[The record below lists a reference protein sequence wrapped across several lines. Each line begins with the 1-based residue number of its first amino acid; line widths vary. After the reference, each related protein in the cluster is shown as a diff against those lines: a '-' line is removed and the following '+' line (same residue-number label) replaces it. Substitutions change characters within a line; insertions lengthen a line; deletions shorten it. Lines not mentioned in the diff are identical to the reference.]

1 MLTTFAMA
9 QVENGKVYRIVNA
22 KYGTVMSESPILHT
36 LSCASKGTATDYHEM
51 WMFNAADDGKFTIQ
65 NVYTQR
71 YVQYEAGK
79 NVIWKTGTTL
89 TQFTVTENPI
99 LKDCYNI
106 DLTPTKDWGAH
117 CDGSGNIVPWNY
129 GPSEGEVSGT
139 EWTFEEVNISAEEIA
154 AAATTYQN
162 YAKVL
167 DNAEA
172 IAAKVE
178 NLFEDKACTTMK
190 AEWAAKSDAEIVA
203 ALEGVPA
210 DLQQAILKVK
220 NNAWDTV
227 TREKEFRIYDYKPY
241 SNPEVW
247 AKNLFTRPY
256 NRINNPTGISTS
268 DSKSFMYIFVEDIPE
283 GTTIDLAEMAST
295 KFWGNDTR
303 LKEGLNVV
311 PCTNKDGSLFIRY
324 ICETAIDG
332 KKLAD
337 YPTVKIHIENGYV
350 NGFWSKERGH
360 TNEDWKYMQ
369 EHMFFNET
377 AIQAVGDYTVLN
389 FRKKEFI
396 APFEGV
402 YNDDGTPVEGCPEN
416 IEGVMRLWD
425 FWNSRQNHHM
435 ALDKYYPWMN
445 NKQLAMSD
453 DNGFMDASAYR
464 THYNNNTLNTIVNY
478 WRLLND
484 AGSSW
489 GPNHEIG
496 HTNQYAFQIVG
507 TSEVSNNAL
516 TNFAIFD
523 QGTHVSRGNN
533 MENQILDFENKI
545 PYVVRGE
552 GSYGSK
558 LFSMTRMYFQLFL
571 YFHAAGKDTT
581 FYPRLFEKLRYDR
594 LPGWATGSWDELD
607 ENGFYKNSVNAAQ
620 DQLKFAEA
628 CCEVAQMDLSEFF
641 EAWGF
646 FIPMKNA
653 FVGDYGHHWVY
664 LLEEDAKAS
673 KARMQKYAKK
683 GGHLMFLEDRI
694 RPSMKKKSPFS
705 DIECDFKTTSDKA
718 SDIEFSNNQK
728 WLSDNGYRK
737 NYAGWEGERIG
748 DPQIGKFGQW
758 MDYIDETVKAQGY
771 YYAISQGKVMI
782 KEAENAGG
790 ALGFKLYNAET
801 GELLTYT
808 NKLEMNIPSSASGAE
823 LKVVAAQ
830 ADGTDYV
837 VPHAS
842 QGPDDMQRTAL
853 DGSLKSASY
862 IIAREAGAETEIGR
876 YKTEAIA
883 ELKTLYTE
891 AKAAFDNSDTS
902 KYSYA
907 EWSIMLDNERNKVV
921 SDKDARIVLK
931 EGTEFIIRKPVNPNR
946 YYYVTAD
953 YPVSTLEK
961 SPKNSAKM
969 WKIEYAGKPGEYY
982 LKGAATGYY
991 VTNITTSGVFLD
1003 SKEQQNAI
1011 KVTLRYTD
1019 DAYVNFIVAD
1029 KQNVAIGLKDNS
1041 TLVETSTESDDSKWK
1056 VDIESDNSMEFYKE
1070 EVEMLVNETKIKI
1083 TEILN
1088 LDSLQTMNIFNSN
1101 IIVKDNNLN
1110 TYALNLLDTYYEV
1123 ADNKENATAAQL
1135 YQYTNT
1141 LRTQLGDLEG
1151 KYILSA
1157 PVATKGERVAWCYL
1171 ISNKSDNFA
1180 SIYSGT
1186 SSTRK
1191 GRVEMSSEITDN
1203 ILWSFASTGKAN
1215 EYKLYNAGQEG
1226 FAYRQGT
1233 KDYIFTGK
1241 DNGYLPVTI
1250 TYDSENQGLLL
1261 SANGEYINDNGS
1273 NVKLSK
1279 YIEDATYWRIQTA
1292 LIENNKEI
1300 ADIITTIESVLPEA
1314 VVGNGA
1320 IYDLSGRRVENPTR
1334 GIFIQGGKKVLVK

>member
-1 MLTTFAMA
+1 MKLKSLLTAFLVMLATFAFA
-9 QVENGKVYRIVNA
+9 QVEDGKVYRIVSA

-71 YVQYEAGK
+71 YVQYETGR
-79 NVIWKTGTTL
+79 NVQWKTGNTV
-89 TQFTVTENPI
+89 TQFTVTEHPR
-99 LKDCYNI
+99 LKGCYNI
-106 DLTPTKDWGAH
+106 DLTPTKNWGMH
-117 CDGSGNIVPWNY
+117 CDGSSNIVPWSY
-129 GPSEGEVSGT
+129 GEGEISGT
-139 EWTFEEVNISAEEIA
+139 EWTFELVNISADEIA
-154 AAATTYQN
+154 AAAAAYQD

-167 DNAEA
+167 DNADA

-178 NLFEDKACTTMK
+178 ALFEDKSCTVLK
-190 AEWAAKSDAEIVA
+190 AEWTAKSDAEVVA

-210 DLQQAILKVK
+210 DLQQAVLKIK
-220 NNAWDTV
+220 NNTWDSV

-247 AKNLFTRPY
+247 ADRLFTRPY

-268 DSKSFMYIFVEDIPE
+268 DSKSFIYVFVEDIPE

-295 KFWGNDTR
+295 KFWGNDTP
-303 LKEGLNVV
+303 LHEGLNVI
-311 PCTNKDGSLFIRY
+311 PCANKDGSLYIRY
-324 ICETAIDG
+324 VCETAIDG

-360 TNEDWKYMQ
+360 TNEDWVYMRDN
-369 EHMFFNET
+369 MFKNPM
-377 AIQAVGDYTVLN
+377 AVQAAGDLTVLN
-389 FRKKEFI
+389 FRTYEFLKE
-396 APFEGV
+396 
-402 YNDDGTPVEGCPEN
+402 CPNN

-425 FWNSRQNHHM
+425 FWNERQNHYM
-435 ALDKYYPWMN
+435 ALDKYDEWRN

-464 THYNNNTLNTIVNY
+464 THYNNNTLSTIVNY
-478 WRLLND
+478 DLLIRD

-607 ENGFYKNSVNAAQ
+607 ENGFYKNSVDASK

-628 CCEVAQMDLSEFF
+628 CCEIAQMDLSEFF

-673 KARMQKYAKK
+673 KARMQQYKKK
-683 GGHLMFLEDRI
+683 GGQIMFLEDRV
-694 RPSMKKKSPFS
+694 RPSKKKVSPFS
-705 DIECDFKTTSDKA
+705 DGT
-718 SDIEFSNNQK
+718 
-728 WLSDNGYRK
+728 GYRADYSDEVPVGT
-737 NYAGWEGERIG
+737 NVGL
-748 DPQIGKFGQW
+748 FGQW
-758 MDYIDETVKAQGY
+758 EDLLDESVKAQGY
-771 YYAISQGKVMI
+771 YYAVSKGKVVI

-801 GELLTYT
+801 GELLSYT
-808 NKLEMNIPSSASGAE
+808 NRYEMNVPVTASGVE

-842 QGPDDMQRTAL
+842 QGPESMQKEAL
-853 DGSLKSASY
+853 DGSLKSASA
-862 IIAREAGAETEIGR
+862 IIAKKATANTIVG
-876 YKTEAIA
+876 YYYPEAIA
-883 ELKTLYTE
+883 DLEALYKE
-891 AKAAFDNSDTS
+891 ANAAYKANDTS
-902 KYSYA
+902 KYSFA
-907 EWSIMLDNERNKVV
+907 EWSIMLDDECSKILNDE
-921 SDKDARIVLK
+921 DARITIK
-931 EGTEFIIRKPVNPNR
+931 EGTVFTMRRLSNPYR
-946 YYYVTAD
+946 GYYAVGEYPTA
-953 YPVSTLEK
+953 TATNK
-961 SPKNSAKM
+961 TGGNIN
-969 WKIEYAGKPGEYY
+969 WTIEYAGKIGEYY
-982 LKGAATGYY
+982 MKSTSTGYY
-991 VTNITTSGVFLD
+991 LTNLTTAGAFLETKKQAD
-1003 SKEQQNAI
+1003 AI
-1011 KVTLRYTD
+1011 KFTVGYTD
-1019 DAYVNFIVAD
+1019 DGGVNFILAD
-1029 KQNVAIGLKDNS
+1029 GSGQTLGLSDKGQVGILPLNEVGAKWRVDVVEDNS
-1041 TLVETSTESDDSKWK
+1041 A
-1056 VDIESDNSMEFYKE
+1056 EFYTAALE
-1070 EVEMLVNETKIKI
+1070 ELMTEANIKI
-1083 TEILN
+1083 TEVLN
-1088 LDSLQTMNIFNSN
+1088 LDSLQTMNIFNEG

-1110 TYALNLLDTYYEV
+1110 TYALSLLDTYYEV
-1123 ADNKENATAAQL
+1123 SANVDATVNEKKL
-1135 YQYTNT
+1135 YVNT
-1141 LRTQLGDLEG
+1141 LRSQIASLEG
-1151 KYILSA
+1151 KYIVTA
-1157 PVATKGERVAWCYL
+1157 PIVTKGERVVWYYI
-1171 ISNKSDNFA
+1171 ISNKSEKFA

-1186 SSTRK
+1186 ASSRQS
-1191 GRVEMSSEITDN
+1191 RVEMSEEVTDDA
-1203 ILWSFASTGKAN
+1203 LWSFASTGKPG
-1215 EYKLYNAGQEG
+1215 EFKLYNAGQQG

-1233 KDYIFTGK
+1233 KNYIFTSAEEEP
-1241 DNGYLPVTI
+1241 LPVAI
-1250 TYDSENQGLLL
+1250 TYDAENGGLLL
-1261 SANGEYINDNGS
+1261 TAADRIIYDGGTAAQ
-1273 NVKLSK
+1273 LSPTIK
-1279 YIEDATYWRIQTA
+1279 SYWRVQIA
-1292 LIENNKEI
+1292 LIENNKEV
-1300 ADIITTIESVLPEA
+1300 ADIITTIETVIPEA
-1314 VVGNGA
+1314 TEGGLL
-1320 IYDLSGRRVENPTR
+1320 YDLNGRRVVNPTR

>member
-1 MLTTFAMA
+1 MKLKSLLTAFLVMLATFAFA
-9 QVENGKVYRIVNA
+9 QVEDGKVYRIVSA

-71 YVQYEAGK
+71 YVQYETGR
-79 NVIWKTGTTL
+79 NVQWKTDNTV
-89 TQFTVTENPI
+89 TQFTVTEHPR
-99 LKDCYNI
+99 LKGCYNI
-106 DLTPTKDWGAH
+106 DLTPTKNWGMH
-117 CDGSGNIVPWNY
+117 CDGSSNIVPWSY
-129 GPSEGEVSGT
+129 GEGEISGT
-139 EWTFEEVNISAEEIA
+139 EWTFELVNISADEIA
-154 AAATTYQN
+154 AAAAAYQD

-167 DNAEA
+167 DNADA

-178 NLFEDKACTTMK
+178 ALFEDKSCTVLK
-190 AEWAAKSDAEIVA
+190 AEWTAKSDAEVVA

-210 DLQQAILKVK
+210 DLQQAVLKIK
-220 NNAWDTV
+220 NNTWDSV

-247 AKNLFTRPY
+247 ADRLFTRPF

-268 DSKSFMYIFVEDIPE
+268 DSKSFIYVFVEDIPE

-295 KFWGNDTR
+295 KFWGNDTP
-303 LKEGLNVV
+303 LHEGLNVI
-311 PCTNKDGSLFIRY
+311 PCANKDGSLYIRY
-324 ICETAIDG
+324 VCETAIDG

-360 TNEDWKYMQ
+360 TNEDWVYMRDN
-369 EHMFFNET
+369 MFKNPM
-377 AIQAVGDYTVLN
+377 AVQAAGDLTVLN
-389 FRKKEFI
+389 FRTYEFLKE
-396 APFEGV
+396 
-402 YNDDGTPVEGCPEN
+402 CPNN

-425 FWNSRQNHHM
+425 FWNERQNHYM
-435 ALDKYYPWMN
+435 ALDKYDEWRN

-464 THYNNNTLNTIVNY
+464 THYNNNTLSTIVNY
-478 WRLLND
+478 DLLIRD

-607 ENGFYKNSVNAAQ
+607 ENGFYKNSVDASK

-628 CCEVAQMDLSEFF
+628 CCEIAQMDLSEFF

-673 KARMQKYAKK
+673 KARMQKYEKK
-683 GGHLMFLEDRI
+683 GGHLMFLEDRV
-694 RPSMKKKSPFS
+694 RKSPRKKSPFS
-705 DIECDFKTTSDKA
+705 DGT
-718 SDIEFSNNQK
+718 
-728 WLSDNGYRK
+728 GYRV
-737 NYAGWEGERIG
+737 NYADWDGETIG
-748 DPQIGKFGQW
+748 TVGNFGQW

-771 YYAISQGKVMI
+771 YYAVSKGKVVI
-782 KEAENAGG
+782 KEAEYAGG

-801 GELLTYT
+801 GELLSYT
-808 NKLEMNIPSSASGAE
+808 NRYEMNVPVTAQGAT

-842 QGPDDMQRTAL
+842 QGPESMQKEAL
-853 DGSLKSASY
+853 DGSLKSASA
-862 IIAREAGAETEIGR
+862 IIAKKATANTIVG
-876 YKTEAIA
+876 YYYPEAIA
-883 ELKTLYTE
+883 DLEALYKE
-891 AKAAFDNSDTS
+891 ANAAYKANDTS
-902 KYSYA
+902 KYSFA
-907 EWSIMLDNERNKVV
+907 EWSIMLDDECSKILNDE
-921 SDKDARIVLK
+921 DARITIK
-931 EGTEFIIRKPVNPNR
+931 EGTVFTMRRLSNPYR
-946 YYYVTAD
+946 GYYAVGEYPTA
-953 YPVSTLEK
+953 TATNK
-961 SPKNSAKM
+961 TGGNIN
-969 WKIEYAGKPGEYY
+969 WTIEYAGKIGEYY
-982 LKGAATGYY
+982 MKSTSTGYY
-991 VTNITTSGVFLD
+991 LTNLTTAGAFLETKKQAD
-1003 SKEQQNAI
+1003 AI
-1011 KVTLRYTD
+1011 KFTVGYTD
-1019 DAYVNFIVAD
+1019 DGGVNFILAD
-1029 KQNVAIGLKDNS
+1029 GSGQTLGLSDKGQVGILPLNEVGAKWRVDVVEDNS
-1041 TLVETSTESDDSKWK
+1041 A
-1056 VDIESDNSMEFYKE
+1056 EFYTAALE
-1070 EVEMLVNETKIKI
+1070 ELMTEANIKI
-1083 TEILN
+1083 TEVLN
-1088 LDSLQTMNIFNSN
+1088 LDSLQTMNIFNEG

-1110 TYALNLLDTYYEV
+1110 TYALSLLDTYYEV
-1123 ADNKENATAAQL
+1123 SANVDATVNEKKL
-1135 YQYTNT
+1135 YVNT
-1141 LRTQLGDLEG
+1141 LRSQIASLEG
-1151 KYILSA
+1151 KYIVTA
-1157 PVATKGERVAWCYL
+1157 PIVTKGERVVWYYI
-1171 ISNKSDNFA
+1171 ISNKSEKFA

-1186 SSTRK
+1186 ASSRQS
-1191 GRVEMSSEITDN
+1191 RVEMSEEVTDDA
-1203 ILWSFASTGKAN
+1203 LWSFASTGKPG
-1215 EYKLYNAGQEG
+1215 EFKLYNAGQQG

-1233 KDYIFTGK
+1233 KNYIFTSAEEEP
-1241 DNGYLPVTI
+1241 LPVAI
-1250 TYDSENQGLLL
+1250 TYDAENGGLLL
-1261 SANGEYINDNGS
+1261 TAADRIIYDGGTAAQ
-1273 NVKLSK
+1273 LSPTIK
-1279 YIEDATYWRIQTA
+1279 SYWRVQIA
-1292 LIENNKEI
+1292 LIENNKEV
-1300 ADIITTIESVLPEA
+1300 ADIITTIETVIPEA
-1314 VVGNGA
+1314 TEGGLL
-1320 IYDLSGRRVENPTR
+1320 YDLNGRRVVNPTR

>member
-22 KYGTVMSESPILHT
+22 KYGTVMSESPVLHT

-117 CDGSGNIVPWNY
+117 CDGSGNIVPWSY
-129 GPSEGEVSGT
+129 GPDGGEISGT
-139 EWTFEEVNISAEEIA
+139 EWVFEEVIITAEEIA
-154 AAATTYQN
+154 AAATTYQD

-167 DNAEA
+167 DNADA

-247 AKNLFTRPY
+247 ADRLFTRPY

-295 KFWGNDTR
+295 KFFGNDTP
-303 LKEGLNVV
+303 LKEGLNIV
-311 PCTNKDGSLFIRY
+311 PCSNKDGSLYIRY
-324 ICETAIDG
+324 VCETAMDG

-337 YPTVKIHIENGYV
+337 YPTVKVHVEGGYV

-360 TNEDWKYMQ
+360 TNEDWVYMRDN
-369 EHMFFNET
+369 MFKNPT
-377 AIQAVGDYTVLN
+377 AVQAAGDLTVLN
-389 FRKKEFI
+389 FRTYEFLKE
-396 APFEGV
+396 
-402 YNDDGTPVEGCPEN
+402 CPNN

-425 FWNSRQNHHM
+425 FWNSRQNHYM
-435 ALDKYYPWMN
+435 ALDKYDEWRN

-464 THYNNNTLNTIVNY
+464 THYNNNTLSTIVNY
-478 WRLLND
+478 DLLIRD

-523 QGTHVSRGNN
+523 QGTHTSRGNN
-533 MENQILDFENKI
+533 MENQILDFENRI

-552 GSYGSK
+552 GNYGSK

-594 LPGWATGSWDELD
+594 LPGWGTGSQDVLD
-607 ENGFYKNSVNAAQ
+607 ENGFYLNSVNAAK

-628 CCEVAQMDLSEFF
+628 CCEIAQMDLSEFF

-673 KARMQKYAKK
+673 KARMQQYKKK
-683 GGHLMFLEDRI
+683 GGQIMFLEDRV
-694 RPSMKKKSPFS
+694 RPSKKKVSPFS
-705 DIECDFKTTSDKA
+705 DGT
-718 SDIEFSNNQK
+718 
-728 WLSDNGYRK
+728 GYRADYSDEVPVGT
-737 NYAGWEGERIG
+737 NVGL
-748 DPQIGKFGQW
+748 FGQW
-758 MDYIDETVKAQGY
+758 EDLLDESVKAQGY

-782 KEAENAGG
+782 KEAAGASG

-808 NKLEMNIPSSASGAE
+808 NKLEMNIPTSASGAE

-837 VPHAS
+837 VSHAS

-862 IIAREAGAETEIGR
+862 IIAREAGAETEVGR

-891 AKAAFDNSDTS
+891 AKAAFDNNDTS

-921 SDKDARIVLK
+921 SNKDARIVLK

-953 YPVSTLEK
+953 YPVSKLEK
-961 SPKNSAKM
+961 SPNNSAEM

-982 LKGAATGYY
+982 IKGATTGYY

-1056 VDIESDNSMEFYKE
+1056 VDIMTDNSMEFYKE

-1088 LDSLQTMNIFNSN
+1088 LDSLQTMNIFNNN

-1110 TYALNLLDTYYEV
+1110 TYALSLLDTYYEV

-1157 PVATKGERVAWCYL
+1157 PVATKGERVAWCYI

>member
-9 QVENGKVYRIVNA
+9 QVEDGKVYRIVSA

-36 LSCASKGTATDYHEM
+36 LSCASKGAATDYHEM

-71 YVQYEAGK
+71 YMQYETGR
-79 NVIWKTGTTL
+79 NVQWRTGSTK
-89 TQFTVTENPI
+89 TQFAVFENPA
-99 LKDCYNI
+99 LKGCYNI
-106 DLTPTKDWGAH
+106 DLTPTKNWGAH
-117 CDGSGNIVPWNY
+117 CDGSSNIVPWSY
-129 GPSEGEVSGT
+129 GTTEISGT
-139 EWTFEEVNISAEEIA
+139 EWTFEEVNISADEIA
-154 AAATTYQN
+154 AAAAAYQD

-167 DNAEA
+167 DNADA
-172 IAAKVE
+172 IAAKVGA
-178 NLFEDKACTTMK
+178 LFEDKACTTLK
-190 AEWAAKSDAEIVA
+190 AEWAAKSDAEVVA

-210 DLQQAILKVK
+210 DLQQAVLKIK
-220 NNAWDTV
+220 NNTWDSV
-227 TREKEFRIYDYKPY
+227 TREKEFRVYDYKPY

-247 AKNLFTRPY
+247 ADRLFTRPY

-268 DSKSFMYIFVEDIPE
+268 DSKSFIYVFVENIPE

-295 KFWGNDTR
+295 KFWGNDTP
-303 LKEGLNVV
+303 LHVGLNIV
-311 PCTNKDGSLFIRY
+311 PCANKDGSLYIRY

-360 TNEDWKYMQ
+360 TNEDWVYMRDN
-369 EHMFFNET
+369 MFKNP
-377 AIQAVGDYTVLN
+377 AAVQAAGDLTVLN
-389 FRKKEFI
+389 FRTYEFLKE
-396 APFEGV
+396 
-402 YNDDGTPVEGCPEN
+402 CPNN

-425 FWNSRQNHHM
+425 FWNSRQNHYM
-435 ALDKYYPWMN
+435 ALDKYDEWRN

-453 DNGFMDASAYR
+453 DNGFMDASSYR
-464 THYNNNTLNTIVNY
+464 THYNNNTLSTIVNY
-478 WRLLND
+478 DLLIRD

-523 QGTHVSRGNN
+523 QGTHTSRGNN
-533 MENQILDFENKI
+533 MENQILDFENRI

-552 GSYGSK
+552 GNYGSK

-571 YFHAAGKDTT
+571 YFHATGRDTT

-628 CCEVAQMDLSEFF
+628 CCEIAQMDLSEFF

-673 KARMQKYAKK
+673 KARMQKYEKK
-683 GGHLMFLEDRI
+683 GGQIMFLEDRV
-694 RPSMKKKSPFS
+694 RPSKKKVSPFS
-705 DIECDFKTTSDKA
+705 DGT
-718 SDIEFSNNQK
+718 
-728 WLSDNGYRK
+728 GYRADYS
-737 NYAGWEGERIG
+737 NEVPVGTNVGL
-748 DPQIGKFGQW
+748 FGQW
-758 MDYIDETVKAQGY
+758 EDLLDESVKAQGY

-782 KEAENAGG
+782 KEAAGASG

-808 NKLEMNIPSSASGAE
+808 NKLEMNIPTSASGAE

-862 IIAREAGAETEIGR
+862 IIAREAGAETEVGR

-891 AKAAFDNSDTS
+891 AKAAFDNNDTS

-921 SDKDARIVLK
+921 SNKDARIVLK

-961 SPKNSAKM
+961 NPINSAEM

-1056 VDIESDNSMEFYKE
+1056 VDIMTDNSMEFYKE
-1070 EVEMLVNETKIKI
+1070 VFEMLVNETKIKI

-1088 LDSLQTMNIFNSN
+1088 LDSLQTMNIFNNN

-1110 TYALNLLDTYYEV
+1110 TYALSLLDTYYEV

-1226 FAYRQGT
+1226 FAYRQGP

-1241 DNGYLPVTI
+1241 GNGYLPVTI

-1261 SANGEYINDNGS
+1261 STNGEYIYDNGS